1 MNLRPEMIKLLE
13 ENIGGLFEPQ
23 HCQTGNQLQEKNC
36 KRQRCVEAKKML
48 LSNQWVT
55 EEMKMEI

>member
-1 MNLRPEMIKLLE
+1 MIKLLE